1 MANVIKTVM
10 TFPLTGQ
17 VDFPITFEYLARK
30 FVRITLIGKDRKVLT
45 LNSDYRF
52 STKTQITTNKAWTAA
67 DGYEYI
73 EIRRFTSAA
82 ERLVDF
88 ADGSILR
95 AYDLN
100 IAQIQAIHIAEEARD
115 LTADTIGINN
125 DGDLDARGRRIVN
138 VADPQSDFDAI
149 NLHIVKVWNESALSS
164 ANRATSE
171 ADRAAREA
179 DRASNEANRS
189 SSSADASLSSATKS
203 EDAAN
208 RSLQDANRSQAQA
221 QQGKTYMENAEKSS
235 QSASQSSST
244 ASKKATE
251 ATNSATRSKNE
262 ADRAAREAS
271 KLGNWNALADAVQE
285 VKPPATNFTG
295 EVHWKYTL
303 VNKIIDIGNKLNIGW
318 RNTDKSVNPYLEF
331 HHDQSTWCGNFTT
344 TPEGYLS
351 FNGNS
356 LSINCDTT
364 IGNTYSNSLTTAGG
378 IYNNGG
384 EIQNRAGSYY
394 ISTKQVKST
403 DSTNNVPSAAMH
415 WKPGDDQQSAY
426 TFLECG
432 GSDLVS
438 YSFFVKDITRN
449 MDASYK
455 FRTDMFCSNKNI
467 RVDNGGRHA
476 NFQWNGDITTA
487 NGIWQGGSLSN
498 HLNVINNRT
507 IIGMQL
513 GGRQTVYVN
522 KMYPTV
528 DLGNGRVMTGIQFS
542 TGRDSNV
549 LQPIRVYF
557 REVIVQKGDGSWYVI
572 KSL

>member
-10 TFPLTGQ
+10 TYPLTGQ

-52 STKTQITTNKAWTAA
+52 STKTQIITNKVWTAA
-67 DGYEYI
+67 DGYDYI
-73 EIRRFTSAA
+73 EIRRFTSAT

-115 LTADTIGINN
+115 LTADTIGVNN

-171 ADRAAREA
+171 ADRAKSEA
-179 DRASNEANRS
+179 DRAWTEANRS
-189 SSSADASLSSATKS
+189 SSRADASLSSANKS

-208 RSLQDANRSQAQA
+208 RSLQDANRSQTQA
-221 QQGKTYMENAEKSS
+221 QQGKTYMESAAKSS

-244 ASKKATE
+244 ASQKATE
-251 ATNSATRSKNE
+251 STNSAARAKNE
-262 ADRAAREAS
+262 ADRAAKEAS

-295 EVHWKYTL
+295 EVYWKYAL
-303 VNKIIDIGNKLNIGW
+303 VGNQIDIGNKLNIGW
-318 RNTDKSVNPYLEF
+318 RNTNNDYNPYLEF
-331 HHDQSTWCGNFTT
+331 HHSQSTWCGSFVATSDGFLNF
-344 TPEGYLS
+344 Y
-351 FNGNS
+351 GNK
-356 LSINCDTT
+356 LAINCDTT

-384 EIQNRAGSYY
+384 SILNHAGSYY
-394 ISTKQVKST
+394 ISTKQVKLT
-403 DSTNNVPSAAMH
+403 DTTNHVPSTTMH
-415 WKPGDDQQSAY
+415 WKQSDDQQSAY

-438 YSFFVKDITRN
+438 YSFFVHDATRN
-449 MDASYK
+449 VDASYK
-455 FRTDMFCSNKNI
+455 FRTDMFWSSRNI
-467 RVDNGGRHA
+467 RVDWGGRHA
-476 NFQWNGDITTA
+476 NFQENGDITTV
-487 NGIWQGGSLSN
+487 NGLWEGGALSN
-498 HLNVINNRT
+498 HLNVLNNRV
-507 IIGMQL
+507 IIDIQL
-513 GGRQTVYVN
+513 GGRQTVDVN
-522 KMYPTV
+522 NRNTNV
-528 DLGNGRVMTGIQFS
+528 DLGNGRVMTGIQWS
-542 TGRDSNV
+542 RNSDTNRWH
-549 LQPIRVYF
+549 PIRVYF
-557 REVIVQKGDGSWYVI
+557 REVIAVKGDGSWYVI
-572 KSL
+572 RSQ